1 MINSRSEET
10 IWPLPCSFLPGRRER
25 ARAGPSWA
33 RARRTLTC
41 ASLSTHMVTRIH
53 PDLLTHT
60 QPHARTFA
68 CCRICAPPHVR
79 LHTQTPL
86 HTLTDTHLHSHVYD
100 CTYTLEVQWTVAV
113 QSLSCV
119 WLCNPMHCSRPG
131 FPVLHHLLEFVQIHV
146 H

>member
-53 PDLLTHT
+53 PDLLTHSAT
-60 QPHARTFA
+60 RTHI
-68 CCRICAPPHVR
+68 RVLSHLCASTCS
-79 LHTQTPL
+79 HTQTPL
-86 HTLTDTHLHSHVYD
+86 HTLTDTHLHSHIYD
-100 CTYTLEVQWTVAV
+100 CTYTLEVQWTVAL
-113 QSLSCV
+113 QSLGGV

-131 FPVLHHLLEFVQIHV
+131 LPVLHHLLEFVQIHV